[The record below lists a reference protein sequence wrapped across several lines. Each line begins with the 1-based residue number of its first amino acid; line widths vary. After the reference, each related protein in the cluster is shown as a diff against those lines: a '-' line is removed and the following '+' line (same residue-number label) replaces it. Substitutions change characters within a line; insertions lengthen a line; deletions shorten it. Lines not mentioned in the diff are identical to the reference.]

1 MKRILPIISLAM
13 LASAFWACS
22 CRSEAADVD
31 THEEHRGVYYWK
43 TSLDAD
49 SADMEFLKR
58 HNIGRIYVRMF
69 DVDVDSLRV
78 EGVKDVVPTASLR
91 VPEKCMERFSGAV
104 SSRIEFVP
112 VVYVTQDAMRSTDNI
127 GTLAANI
134 FGRVRAMCQYNELPH
149 VSELQLDC
157 DWTSGTRP
165 GFFALCDSVKSLI
178 RRDSLD
184 WKLSSTIRLH
194 QLSQSAPPVDRG
206 VLMVYNTGSY
216 NNPDEPNSIISVDA
230 VKRYVGRL
238 GDYPLHLDVAYPTYS
253 WQLLFR
259 NRQFSGIISGASLRD
274 TTAFRRVGENCYE
287 ALRDMAVGNNKAVL
301 KGDMVRCET
310 SGYQEVMKVKSLIEK
325 ELATKPHSTILYHF
339 DLSNLNKYSSD
350 EIDDMLR

>member
-1 MKRILPIISLAM
+1 MRTLPVISLVA

-22 CRSEAADVD
+22 GRGGTSDVEP
-31 THEEHRGVYYWK
+31 HEEHRGVYYWK
-43 TSLDAD
+43 TCLDAD
-49 SADMEFLKR
+49 SADMEFMKW
-58 HNIGRIYVRMF
+58 HDIGRVYLRMF
-69 DVDVDSLRV
+69 DVDVDSLTV

-91 VPEKCMERFSGAV
+91 VSDNGSERFCGD
-104 SSRIEFVP
+104 SSPHIEFVP
-112 VVYVTQDAMRSTDNI
+112 VVYVTQDAIRSSGDV

-134 FGRVRAMCQYNELPH
+134 YRRVRAMCRCNELPG

-157 DWTSGTRP
+157 DWTSGTRQR
-165 GFFALCDSVKSLI
+165 FFALCDSVKSLI
-178 RRDSLD
+178 RRDSID

-216 NNPDEPNSIISVDA
+216 NNPDEPNSIISPEA

-238 GDYPLHLDVAYPTYS
+238 KDYPLHLDVAYPTYS

-259 NRQFSGIISGASLRD
+259 NRQFSGIITGAPLRD
-274 TTAFRRVGENCYE
+274 TTAFRRVGPNRYE
-287 ALRDMAVGNNKAVL
+287 ALGDVPVGSNSMAL
-301 KGDMVRCET
+301 KGDIVRLET
-310 SGYQEVMKVKSLIEK
+310 SDYPDIMKVKSLVEK
-325 ELATKPHSTILYHF
+325 ELAAKPHSTILYHF
-339 DLSNLNKYSSD
+339 DLSNLNKYTHD